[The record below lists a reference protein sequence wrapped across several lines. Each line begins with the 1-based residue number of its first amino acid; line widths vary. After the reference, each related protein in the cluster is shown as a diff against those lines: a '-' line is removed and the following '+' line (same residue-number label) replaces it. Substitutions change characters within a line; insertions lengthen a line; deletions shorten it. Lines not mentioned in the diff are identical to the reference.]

1 MIEVTGDV
9 GAVGFCFGG
18 GLAFNV
24 AAEEPL
30 DALVSY
36 YGSALPQLHPLAPR
50 VGAPSLHHF
59 GDADAFIPMDT
70 VARDRGGGDRSAR
83 RRPFEIHPG
92 AGHAFDNPAP
102 AFHHP
107 AASAAA
113 WASTVSSFP
122 TTCGPARS
130 TLPSDLAVASRARA
144 VPARRAQSC
153 EGAR

>member
-9 GAVGFCFGG
+9 AAVGFCFGG

-36 YGSALPQLHPLAPR
+36 YGSSLPQLHPLAPR

-59 GDADAFIPMDT
+59 GDADSFIPMET
-70 VARDRGGGDRSAR
+70 VREIEAAVTAQPDVS
-83 RRPFEIHPG
+83 FEIHPG

-102 AFHHP
+102 SFHHP
-107 AASAAA
+107 EASAAA
-113 WASTVSSFP
+113 WASTVRFLSEHLR
-122 TTCGPARS
+122 TREQYAT
-130 TLPSDLAVASRARA
+130 
-144 VPARRAQSC
+144 
-153 EGAR
+153 E

>member
-1 MIEVTGDV
+1 MTPAILLPAASYEFATIQKVS
-9 GAVGFCFGG
+9 GAGPPVPASDQ
-18 GLAFNV
+18 L

-70 VARDRGGGDRSAR
+70 VGEIEAAVTAQPDVT
-83 RRPFEIHPG
+83 FEIHPG
-92 AGHAFDNPAP
+92 AGHAFDNAAP

-107 AASAAA
+107 EASAAA
-113 WASTVSSFP
+113 WASS
-122 TTCGPARS
+122 
-130 TLPSDLAVASRARA
+130 VAFLSHHLRT
-144 VPARRAQSC
+144 RAQY
-153 EGAR
+153 ATQ